1 MKGSKSVSDPK
12 DEEEIKVQYVKPIRG
27 NTLPPQYSKE
37 ISRYQPSE
45 KERIRAMKD
54 ALRAVRQFTSEGNLS
69 RNGNLNT
76 TTMKEM
82 WDYESQEPFLGK
94 FRDVYKKAPEKSKS
108 SQVKPKNECELCGGN
123 HKAEQC
129 PHERKFSLGM
139 DTTSSDTKEKLP
151 DGKSK
156 SVDYSNPQWKGP
168 TIWRPAQSVNGIT
181 NLVKYN
187 CTRGTLTPENLL
199 ELDPTKDQLGMGRK
213 QILLDSKT
221 KVWVDEQNRMNTEK
235 TLGHDKSH
243 EEARGIMHPDPRV
256 SIKPPTESQKRG
268 TVITSEKDTPQP
280 ACASQEFVKH
290 IADPLV
296 DKGWNLHLKFG
307 KGESQG
313 NQFIQSSSPQE
324 PTARTD
330 RKEKVSKPQI
340 SRQIP
345 LEMGTGGGGG
355 GGKKGG
361 NGGKRPP
368 EDKIDIEDHPSEG
381 ERDYSSSETSL
392 ELNLD
397 PQQLA
402 SVRLDRP
409 LLRLRLMPRRKRII
423 ATAPGGGGTPPPMGG
438 GTVTV
443 PLPERQ
449 NGTGTNQPIEG
460 GEGPPQA
467 PNGVGGGTGP
477 LLSERDRRIP
487 QQPVGGGGA
496 PPPGGNG
503 NGNGNSNGSRG
514 GGRPPPPR
522 GNGGDDGDDDGD
534 GGGDDSPLPSDHGQ
548 PRHHQGQRDR
558 WVYVVQGPP
567 GPPGQPGQNGKDGW
581 DGQMPQLPRGMINVP
596 GVAPAPL
603 DTTGLENSFEN
614 LGRTMVDVLAMQQQ
628 TNLTLQDQVRRAND
642 AQMEQT
648 LAMHDL
654 ADMTEQR
661 TYDSMFAAVPIYH
674 GKDDEDFDEWADQL
688 EALCEISH

>member
-12 DEEEIKVQYVKPIRG
+12 DEEEIKVQYVKPIVG

-45 KERIRAMKD
+45 KERVKAMKD
-54 ALRAVRQFTSEGNLS
+54 ALSAVRQFTSEGNLS

-82 WDYESQEPFLGK
+82 WDYESREPFSGK
-94 FRDVYKKAPEKSKS
+94 IRDVSKKVPEKSKS
-108 SQVKPKNECELCGGN
+108 LQVKPKNKCELCGGN

-156 SVDYSNPQWKGP
+156 SVDYFNPQWKQP

-181 NLVKYN
+181 NLVKYHH
-187 CTRGTLTPENLL
+187 TRGTLTPENLL
-199 ELDPTKDQLGMGRK
+199 ELDPRKDQLGMGHK

-243 EEARGIMHPDPRV
+243 EKARDTMHPDPRI
-256 SIKPPTESQKRG
+256 SIEPPTKSQKRG
-268 TVITSEKDTPQP
+268 TVDTSDKDTPQP
-280 ACASQEFVKH
+280 TRALQEFVKH
-290 IADPLV
+290 IANPLV
-296 DKGWNLHLKFG
+296 NKGWNLHLKFG

-313 NQFIQSSSPQE
+313 EQFVQGSSPRE
-324 PTARTD
+324 PTAKND
-330 RKEKVSKPQI
+330 KKEKVSKPQI
-340 SRQIP
+340 GRQIP

-361 NGGKRPP
+361 NGGNRPP
-368 EDKIDIEDHPSEG
+368 EDKIDIEDHPSEN
-381 ERDYSSSETSL
+381 EDDSSSETSL

-409 LLRLRLMPRRKRII
+409 LLRLRLIPRRRII
-423 ATAPGGGGTPPPMGG
+423 ATAPGWGGTPPPMGG

-443 PLPERQ
+443 PLPGRQ

-460 GEGPPQA
+460 GGGPPQP

-477 LLSERDRRIP
+477 LLSERSRKMH
-487 QQPVGGGGA
+487 QQPAGEGGA

-503 NGNGNSNGSRG
+503 NGDDNGGS
-514 GGRPPPPR
+514 GRPPPPR
-522 GNGGDDGDDDGD
+522 GNGGNGSDDGDDDGD
-534 GGGDDSPLPSDHGQ
+534 GGGDDSPPPSDHGQ
-548 PRHHQGQRDR
+548 P
-558 WVYVVQGPP
+558 
-567 GPPGQPGQNGKDGW
+567 
-581 DGQMPQLPRGMINVP
+581 
-596 GVAPAPL
+596 
-603 DTTGLENSFEN
+603 
-614 LGRTMVDVLAMQQQ
+614 
-628 TNLTLQDQVRRAND
+628 
-642 AQMEQT
+642 
-648 LAMHDL
+648 
-654 ADMTEQR
+654 
-661 TYDSMFAAVPIYH
+661 
-674 GKDDEDFDEWADQL
+674 
-688 EALCEISH
+688 